1 MNYCYYYVGDVQLSQ
16 RDHTA
21 GCIIV
26 FAKNEILQLEDN
38 MLHTLYIYIEPL
50 WYNHLESVL
59 NLVKTWKITAITEFK
74 VIQGDRGWYEL
85 KAPIR
90 FAISD

>member
-1 MNYCYYYVGDVQLSQ
+1 VNYCYYYVGDVQLSQ

-59 NLVKTWKITAITEFK
+59 NFEFCENMENKGYYGVQGHSRWSRLVRIESPYTIC
-74 VIQGDRGWYEL
+74 Y
-85 KAPIR
+85 
-90 FAISD
+90 